1 MCQSCRVM
9 QKSSTMTAV
18 RNAHGLVKEIA
29 NYSNESVKR
38 TTALQSKISP
48 SGMRTSKNVCPTRWV
63 DGHSAIVRFVG
74 LLHPVFDA
82 LEDLSTE
89 SGNTGSQVTML
100 LRSISSCELL
110 VSFHVM
116 EDMCGLLLPLSKHG
130 PLYDSTWT
138 GSSGCRPTR
147 LKTHVAYSSSGLS
160 CRSCSIPSLDRILC
174 K

>member
-1 MCQSCRVM
+1 
-9 QKSSTMTAV
+9 MTAV

-29 NYSNESVKR
+29 NYSNESAKR

-48 SGMRTSKNVCPTRWV
+48 SGMRKSKNVCPTRWV

-110 VSFHVM
+110 RHV
-116 EDMCGLLLPLSKHG
+116 
-130 PLYDSTWT
+130 WT
-138 GSSGCRPTR
+138 
-147 LKTHVAYSSSGLS
+147 VAATVQAWTP
-160 CRSCSIPSLDRILC
+160 I
-174 K
+174 

>member
-1 MCQSCRVM
+1 
-9 QKSSTMTAV
+9 
-18 RNAHGLVKEIA
+18 
-29 NYSNESVKR
+29 
-38 TTALQSKISP
+38 
-48 SGMRTSKNVCPTRWV
+48 MRKSKNVCPTRWV

-74 LLHPVFDA
+74 LLRPVFDA

-110 VSFHVM
+110 VSLHVM

-147 LKTHVAYSSSGLS
+147 LIPHVAYSSSGLS
-160 CRSCSIPSLDRILC
+160 CRSCSIPSLSASCVSRSAYCSGYCWRYFQTVLRC
-174 K
+174 RCASSTFRFMHLFFVNVL